1 MAGNAKRVIMIFG
14 GAIVGGLIL
23 DNWTGT
29 NALAATGFTGIG
41 NTAATLRS
49 GNPHTTSPAA

>member
-1 MAGNAKRVIMIFG
+1 MAGNTKRVIEIFG
-14 GAIVGGLIL
+14 AAIVGGLIL
-23 DNWTGT
+23 DNFAGT

-49 GNPHTTSPAA
+49 GNPHKTAPAS

>member
-1 MAGNAKRVIMIFG
+1 MAGNTKRVILIFG

-23 DNWTGT
+23 DNWAGT
-29 NALAATGFTGIG
+29 NALASTGFTGIG

-49 GNPHTTSPAA
+49 GNPHVTKPAA